1 MLHKSAHFST
11 LGSSSRNGTAVQAAL
26 LAHKYDIQQQYRFK
40 SDGKCTCMSL
50 TVLGI
55 RDTAKNDVII
65 LKPVLGVRIRGIRK
79 FLGLL
84 DLDPLV
90 RGTDPDPSLL

>member
-11 LGSSSRNGTAVQAAL
+11 LGSSSRNGTAVQQAAL

-40 SDGKCTCMSL
+40 SDGKSVYVFL

-55 RDTAKNDVII
+55 RDS
-65 LKPVLGVRIRGIRK
+65 LVRIRIR
-79 FLGLL
+79 
-84 DLDPLV
+84 
-90 RGTDPDPSLL
+90 